1 MSTTAT
7 QYKILIGGELAD
19 AASGETMEVIAPAT
33 GETIAEVPR
42 CGAEDVDRAVEAAQA
57 AAPEWLEKTPKER
70 SELLHKLADVMD
82 EHAEELAQLESV
94 NVGKPLMASRDEMPF
109 SADNLRFFAGAARN
123 LEGKSAGEY
132 IEGYTSMIR
141 REPIGIVGGICPWN
155 YPLMMA
161 VWKMGPALAAGNL
174 QILKPSE
181 QTPLSLLRFVQLAQ
195 EVIPPG
201 VLQVV
206 TGDGVPVGQRIVEH
220 PAIGMV
226 SITGDVETGKTIART
241 AADTLKRVHLELGGK
256 APMVIFDDADPKAVA
271 EGIRLAGYWNSGQD
285 CTAGSRVIAGP
296 KIYDTLLEELV
307 PQVESLKVGDPLND
321 ETEMGSV
328 ISHEQQERILGFL
341 ERAKG
346 ATILTGGGTGSNGG
360 GGFFVQPT
368 IVTDVKQDDEIVQ
381 REVFGPVVTVQKF
394 ADDDEAIRWANDVPL
409 RPRGVGLD
417 SRRRP
422 RDERRAE
429 APVRGG
435 LGERPPPPHLVRAA
449 ARRLQAVR
457 LRQGHVHLLDGGV
470 HAAQARG
477 VQDRLS
483 AEVRRRTPSSPPLAQ
498 CLGIAGTRL
507 CARDR
512 GRCAPSAHR
521 PEGESRRRRPSCLVR
536 GTTRTD

>member
-1 MSTTAT
+1 MSATAT
-7 QYKILIGGELAD
+7 QYKILIGGDFAD

-42 CGAEDVDRAVEAAQA
+42 CGAEDIDRAIEAARA

-70 SELLHKLADVMD
+70 SELLHKLADVLD

-206 TGDGVPVGQRIVEH
+206 TGDGVPVGQRLVEH
-220 PAIGMV
+220 PSIGMV
-226 SITGDVETGKTIART
+226 SLTGDVETGKIIART

-256 APMVIFDDADPKAVA
+256 APMVIFDDADPQAVA

-307 PQVESLKVGDPLND
+307 PQVESLKVGDPLDD

-328 ISHEQQERILGFL
+328 ISQDQRERILGFL
-341 ERAKG
+341 ERAEG
-346 ATILTGGGTGSNGG
+346 ATILTGGGTGSNGD

-368 IVTDVKQDDEIVQ
+368 VVTDVKQEDEIVQ

-394 ADDDEAIRWANDVPL
+394 ADDDEAIRWANDVPYGL
-409 RPRGVGLD
+409 AASVWTRDVG
-417 SRRRP
+417 
-422 RDERRAE
+422 RAMN
-429 APVRGG
+429 
-435 LGERPPPPHLVRAA
+435 A
-449 ARRLQAVR
+449 ARKLQFGAVW
-457 LRQGHVHLLDGGV
+457 VNDHLLPISSELPHGGYKQSGYGKDMSIYSMEEYTQLKHV
-470 HAAQARG
+470 AFKI
-477 VQDRLS
+477 D
-483 AEVRRRTPSSPPLAQ
+483 
-498 CLGIAGTRL
+498 
-507 CARDR
+507 
-512 GRCAPSAHR
+512 
-521 PEGESRRRRPSCLVR
+521 
-536 GTTRTD
+536 